1 MKKGMYKML
10 ATALML
16 TISGGVVGNAAD
28 TVLDTV
34 YVNADRDQAELQPLG
49 SLAYQTQNVGL
60 LGNKDALDTPFT
72 SMSVS
77 RKSIDTFASPM
88 NGVMDALALNP
99 SVRPVGGAI
108 ANEVS
113 IRGFK
118 VSDHSLYVNGIPGLL
133 DQQKLTDVY
142 IENANVISGP
152 NIGVA
157 ATTSNQAVSG
167 TIDFQSKR
175 AQSTPNTDLKLTYR
189 GGSSFQQMV
198 DVGKRFGDNQRWG
211 VRVMADN
218 IDGETAVKGEKLT
231 QRDIF
236 VNIDQKTEHSK
247 TNILA
252 GYNYNKQ
259 TGMISYGVGFSDKLT
274 RLPDAVD
281 GSRIYAPDWALNEY
295 DNWIL
300 AFNHEQKLN
309 EHATA
314 FVNAGYHREDW
325 YGYLDGSVSV
335 KDDEGHYSYS
345 ANVYPLGVTKKYL
358 GLGLKGKFNIGA
370 SEHDYSVSVDRNW
383 KTSYGGSWENAF
395 GAGKSNY
402 QIGYDTSATDNEKT
416 KNSTYYA
423 VLNSLSLKNPSS
435 GTNPG
440 INPYAAP
447 CPKSQEMTINGW
459 NIIDTISFA
468 NGKYQIVGGLHGQSL
483 KKHSVKNGVN
493 KTEDKYSD
501 VSPTWS
507 LLYKP
512 TDHFTAYFSHTENFF
527 DGSLVSTALNS
538 TYNVHYENAGQYLD
552 PYKYKQ
558 NEFGVKYKSG
568 NLLHTLSYFKIE
580 KPNYGDVWKDGKLYY
595 AEFGKQKN
603 KGIEYSF
610 AGSAGS
616 KFDIVGGFTYLNTKQ
631 ATQDANNGKWVNGVP
646 QWSATAGV
654 VFKPSENVHY
664 MARARYMGHS
674 YIQNEKL
681 KVPSFF
687 LFDVGADYTTKLNET
702 PVTFKAMVYNLFDK
716 KYWNPMN
723 SNSLAIGMPRTFT
736 LSAEF
741 RF

>member
-1 MKKGMYKML
+1 MY
-10 ATALML
+10 
-16 TISGGVVGNAAD
+16 
-28 TVLDTV
+28 V
-34 YVNADRDQAELQPLG
+34 YGDREQAELQPLG

-99 SVRPVGGAI
+99 SVRPVGGGI

-175 AQSTPNTDLKLTYR
+175 AQAKPNTDLKLTYR

-198 DVGKRFGDNQRWG
+198 DVGKRFGDKQRWG
-211 VRVMADN
+211 VRIMADN

-231 QRDIF
+231 QRDVF
-236 VNIDQKTEHSK
+236 VNIDQKTTNSK

-259 TGMISYGVGFSDKLT
+259 SGMISYGVSFSDKLSH
-274 RLPDAVD
+274 LPDAVD
-281 GSRIYAPDWALNEY
+281 GSRIYAPDWAMNEY
-295 DNWIL
+295 DNWIV

-325 YGYLDGSVSV
+325 YGYLDGSVNV
-335 KDDEGHYSYS
+335 VDDAGHYKYS
-345 ANVYPLGVTKKYL
+345 ADVYPLALTKKYV

-370 SEHDYSVSVDRNW
+370 SEHDYSLSVDRNW
-383 KTSYGGSWENAF
+383 KTSYGGEWADAF
-395 GAGKSNY
+395 GPGKSYY

-416 KNSTYYA
+416 RNKTYYA

-435 GTNPG
+435 GTKPG
-440 INPYAAP
+440 INPYEGP
-447 CPKSQEMTINGW
+447 CPKSQELTINGW
-459 NIIDTISFA
+459 NVIDTISFA
-468 NGKYQIVGGLHGQSL
+468 DGKYQIVGGLHGQSL

-493 KTEDKYSD
+493 GPEQKYSD

-512 TDHFTAYFSHTENFF
+512 TQNLTAYFSHTENFF
-527 DGSLVSTALNS
+527 DGSQVSTAANS
-538 TYNVHYENAGQYLD
+538 NGVRYENAGQFLD

-558 NEFGVKYKSG
+558 DEFGVKYKGG
-568 NLLHTLSYFKIE
+568 NLLHTLSLFKIE
-580 KPNYGDVWKDGKLYY
+580 KPNYGDVLKDGKLYY
-595 AEFGKQKN
+595 GEFGKQKN

-616 KFDIVGGFTYLNTKQ
+616 KFDIVGGLTYVNTKQ
-631 ATQDANNGKWVNGVP
+631 ATQNVKTNGKWVNGVP

-674 YIQNEKL
+674 YIQDEKF

>member
-1 MKKGMYKML
+1 MYGDK
-10 ATALML
+10 
-16 TISGGVVGNAAD
+16 
-28 TVLDTV
+28 
-34 YVNADRDQAELQPLG
+34 DQAELQPLG

-60 LGNKDALDTPFT
+60 MGNKDALDTPFT

-99 SVRPVGGAI
+99 SVRPVGGGI

-175 AQSTPNTDLKLTYR
+175 AQAKPNTDLKLTYR

-198 DVGKRFGDNQRWG
+198 DVGKRFGDKQRWG
-211 VRVMADN
+211 VRIMADN

-231 QRDIF
+231 QRDVF
-236 VNIDQKTEHSK
+236 VNIDQKTTNSK

-259 TGMISYGVGFSDKLT
+259 SGMISYGVSFSDKLSH
-274 RLPDAVD
+274 LPDAVD
-281 GSRIYAPDWALNEY
+281 GSRIYAPDWAMNEY
-295 DNWIL
+295 DNWIV

-325 YGYLDGSVSV
+325 YGYLDGSVNV
-335 KDDEGHYSYS
+335 VDDAGHYKYS
-345 ANVYPLGVTKKYL
+345 ADVYPLALTKKYV

-370 SEHDYSVSVDRNW
+370 SEHDYSLSVDRNW
-383 KTSYGGSWENAF
+383 KTSYGGEWADAF
-395 GAGKSNY
+395 GPGKSYY

-416 KNSTYYA
+416 RNKTYYA

-435 GTNPG
+435 GTKPG
-440 INPYAAP
+440 INPYEGP
-447 CPKSQEMTINGW
+447 CPKSQELTINGW
-459 NIIDTISFA
+459 NVIDTISFA
-468 NGKYQIVGGLHGQSL
+468 DGKYQIVGGLHGQSL

-493 KTEDKYSD
+493 GPEQKYSD

-512 TDHFTAYFSHTENFF
+512 TQNLTAYFSHTENFF
-527 DGSLVSTALNS
+527 DGSQVSTAANS
-538 TYNVHYENAGQYLD
+538 NGVRYENAGQFLD

-558 NEFGVKYKSG
+558 DEFGVKYKGG
-568 NLLHTLSYFKIE
+568 NLLHTLSLFKIE
-580 KPNYGDVWKDGKLYY
+580 KPNYGDVLKDGKLYY
-595 AEFGKQKN
+595 GEFGKQKN

-616 KFDIVGGFTYLNTKQ
+616 KFDIVGGLTYVNTKQ
-631 ATQDANNGKWVNGVP
+631 ATQNVKTNGKWVNGVP

-674 YIQNEKL
+674 YIQDEKF

>member
-1 MKKGMYKML
+1 
-10 ATALML
+10 
-16 TISGGVVGNAAD
+16 
-28 TVLDTV
+28 
-34 YVNADRDQAELQPLG
+34 
-49 SLAYQTQNVGL
+49 
-60 LGNKDALDTPFT
+60 
-72 SMSVS
+72 
-77 RKSIDTFASPM
+77 M

-99 SVRPVGGAI
+99 SVRPVGGGI

-175 AQSTPNTDLKLTYR
+175 AQAKPNTDLKLTYR

-198 DVGKRFGDNQRWG
+198 DVGKRFGDKQRWG
-211 VRVMADN
+211 VRIMADN

-231 QRDIF
+231 QRDVF
-236 VNIDQKTEHSK
+236 VNIDQKTTNSK

-259 TGMISYGVGFSDKLT
+259 SGMISYGVSFSDKLSH
-274 RLPDAVD
+274 LPDAVD
-281 GSRIYAPDWALNEY
+281 GSRIYAPDWAMNEY
-295 DNWIL
+295 DNWIV

-325 YGYLDGSVSV
+325 YGYLDGSVNV
-335 KDDEGHYSYS
+335 VDDAGHYKYS
-345 ANVYPLGVTKKYL
+345 ADVYPLALTKKYV

-370 SEHDYSVSVDRNW
+370 SEHDYSLSVDRNW
-383 KTSYGGSWENAF
+383 KTSYGGEWADAF
-395 GAGKSNY
+395 GPGKSYY

-416 KNSTYYA
+416 RNKTYYA

-435 GTNPG
+435 GTKPG
-440 INPYAAP
+440 INPYEGP
-447 CPKSQEMTINGW
+447 CPKSQELTINGW
-459 NIIDTISFA
+459 NVIDTISFA
-468 NGKYQIVGGLHGQSL
+468 DGKYQIVGGLHGQSL

-493 KTEDKYSD
+493 GPEQKYSD

-512 TDHFTAYFSHTENFF
+512 TQNLTAYFSHTENFF
-527 DGSLVSTALNS
+527 DGSQVSTAANS
-538 TYNVHYENAGQYLD
+538 NGVRYENAGQFLD

-558 NEFGVKYKSG
+558 DEFGVKYKGG
-568 NLLHTLSYFKIE
+568 NLLHTLSLFKIE
-580 KPNYGDVWKDGKLYY
+580 KPNYGDVLKDGKLYY
-595 AEFGKQKN
+595 GEFGKQKN

-616 KFDIVGGFTYLNTKQ
+616 KFDIVGGLTYVNTKQ
-631 ATQDANNGKWVNGVP
+631 ATQNVKTNGKWVNGVP

-674 YIQNEKL
+674 YIQDEKF

>member
-1 MKKGMYKML
+1 MY
-10 ATALML
+10 
-16 TISGGVVGNAAD
+16 
-28 TVLDTV
+28 V
-34 YVNADRDQAELQPLG
+34 YGDRDQAEVQPLG

-99 SVRPVGGAI
+99 SVRPVGGGI

-231 QRDIF
+231 QRDVF
-236 VNIDQKTEHSK
+236 VNIDQKTTNSK

-259 TGMISYGVGFSDKLT
+259 SGMISYGVSFSDKLSH
-274 RLPDAVD
+274 LPDAVD
-281 GSRIYAPDWALNEY
+281 GSRIYAPDWAMNEY
-295 DNWIL
+295 DNWIV

-325 YGYLDGSVSV
+325 YGYLDGSVNV
-335 KDDEGHYSYS
+335 VDDAGHYKYS
-345 ANVYPLGVTKKYL
+345 ADVYPLALTKKYV

-370 SEHDYSVSVDRNW
+370 SEHDYSLSVDRNW
-383 KTSYGGSWENAF
+383 KTSYGGEWADAF
-395 GAGKSNY
+395 GPGKSYY

-416 KNSTYYA
+416 RNKTYYA

-440 INPYAAP
+440 INPYEGP
-447 CPKSQEMTINGW
+447 CPKSQELTINGW
-459 NIIDTISFA
+459 NVIDTISFA
-468 NGKYQIVGGLHGQSL
+468 DGKYQIVGGLHGQSL

-493 KTEDKYSD
+493 GPEQKYSD

-512 TDHFTAYFSHTENFF
+512 TQNLTAYFSHTENFF
-527 DGSLVSTALNS
+527 DGSQVSTAANS
-538 TYNVHYENAGQYLD
+538 NGVRYENAGQFLD

-558 NEFGVKYKSG
+558 DEFGVKYKGG
-568 NLLHTLSYFKIE
+568 NLLHTLSLFKIE
-580 KPNYGDVWKDGKLYY
+580 KPNYGDVLKDGKLYY
-595 AEFGKQKN
+595 GEFGKQKN

-616 KFDIVGGFTYLNTKQ
+616 KFDIVGGLTYVNTKQ
-631 ATQDANNGKWVNGVP
+631 ATQNVKTNGKWVNGVP

-674 YIQNEKL
+674 YIQDEKF